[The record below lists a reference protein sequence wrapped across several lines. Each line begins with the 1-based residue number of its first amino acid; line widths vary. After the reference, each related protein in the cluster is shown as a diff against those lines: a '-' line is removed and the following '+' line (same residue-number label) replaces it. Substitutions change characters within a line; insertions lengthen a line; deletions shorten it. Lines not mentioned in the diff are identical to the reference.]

1 MKAVFIFTLLF
12 SISAQAYIAPV
23 GIRSPKGLLMG
34 DAWTAVANDD
44 FTLFYNPAALGRHQR
59 DFTFYPFNPTLGGTN
74 VLGDMDR
81 FENLPDTP
89 EGISDVMMNYPV
101 HVATNIVPGFK
112 LFNFGFSFIA
122 SEQADLL
129 LRNKVAPTMDI
140 DYRSDRGFVTGMAIP
155 LGSGRVS
162 GKSVS
167 GQQTTLGFS
176 AKYIKRQG
184 IYDSFA
190 LTGTDILDAIN
201 DAGEVDDILNRLG
214 LVQGSSWGF
223 DAAFEH
229 VIRNGSEQFVLSV
242 VGLDLL
248 NTEFDVPKGSESK
261 LAPNRQQINMGAAW
275 HHRTSLFRS
284 TFSMEFRDLSQEREF
299 MERMRFGVEL
309 GIPGIS
315 VLGGFNAGYYS
326 YGVAVDAGAMKL
338 TAGFYGLESGGGYRR
353 VQSKRFIIYL
363 SLFDFSFDA

>member
-1 MKAVFIFTLLF
+1 MKGILFLLF
-12 SISAQAYIAPV
+12 ISFSAHAYIAPV

-59 DFTFYPFNPTLGGTN
+59 DFTFYPINPSIGGTN

-81 FENLPDTP
+81 FNDLPDTP

-101 HVATNIVPGFK
+101 NISTNFVPGFK

-129 LRNKVAPTMDI
+129 LRNKIAPTLDV
-140 DYRSDRGFVTGMAIP
+140 DYRSDRGFVSGFAIP
-155 LGSGRVS
+155 LGAGRVS
-162 GKSVS
+162 GKSVF
-167 GQQTTLGFS
+167 GQQTTLGVS
-176 AKYIKRQG
+176 AKYIKRRG
-184 IYDSFA
+184 IYNSFA

-201 DAGEVDDILNRLG
+201 DSAEIEDILNRLG
-214 LVQGSSWGF
+214 MAQGSSWGF

-229 VIRNGSEQFVLSV
+229 VVRNGSEQFVFSL

-248 NTEFDVPKGSESK
+248 NTEFDVPKESVSGV
-261 LAPNRQQINMGAAW
+261 APNRQQVNLAAAW
-275 HHRTSLFRS
+275 HHRSSLLRG
-284 TFSMEFRDLSQEREF
+284 TFSLEFRDLTQERELL
-299 MERMRFGVEL
+299 ERTRLGVEL

-315 VLGGFNAGYYS
+315 LLGGFNAGYYS
-326 YGVAVDAGAMKL
+326 YGVSVDAGAMKL
-338 TAGFYGLESGGGYRR
+338 TGGFYGLESGGGYKRI
-353 VQSKRFIIYL
+353 QSKRFIIYL